1 MALEAHVVT
10 MKKTPEKKGGGRSI
24 GVVAGLLATL
34 AAVMAGVLFLGAG
47 GSGDEQAAAAPDALA
62 RTLANQVRHG
72 LEEELAPLREAA
84 GGAPGPVAGV
94 AGLDAVATSHPAV
107 LAARW
112 LPVGHRRVD
121 YDVSPPLTY
130 AAIDML
136 ERAAA
141 LGRAPR
147 PEALLTGTEDAHI
160 ALLVPAATAGGDR
173 EGYIFVALDVGL
185 VQRVV
190 DDLPDPGVPMVVEQV
205 VPASPNVVLA
215 RRGGPLPAATTS
227 HFIPGYGWK
236 LNVGAMS
243 LGDEVS
249 DAMDGLSPAW
259 LAVAALG
266 LVGLVAVV
274 FLRRRR
280 GRGDVPEAEGEEA
293 PIVMEG
299 AAKNVGLMSHET
311 MQFVVEDYVSRS
323 AGEGIGTDTGITV
336 TEGPGT
342 EGGGKGPTA
351 EPEMDFM
358 EIFGD
363 AGDEAVASPTPETG
377 DDGPPRALFRA
388 YDIRGPVAAGLDAG
402 FARDVGQ
409 AVGSAA
415 AARGEKGFVV
425 GRDGRHTSRELAEA
439 VVTGLMEAGM
449 DVIDVGLVPTPVAY
463 FAARY
468 LDVGSCVVVTGS
480 HNPGTD
486 NGFKMVIDGESLT
499 PEAIMDLRRR
509 MVEKDYVAGDGS
521 LHQMDV
527 GADYIRRI
535 SEDIPVALGNAFKLV
550 VDCANGATSELAP
563 RLYRALGHDV
573 VDLYCKVDGGFPNH
587 PPDPS
592 VPENL
597 KGLQQAVGEHGA
609 DLGLALDGDGD
620 RLVVVDGAGNIVW
633 PDRLLMA
640 FAADV
645 LERNPGADI
654 VFDVKCSRH
663 LRRVIGEAGGNP
675 VMWKS
680 GHSLMKA
687 KMMETGAPLG
697 GEMSGHIFF
706 KERWYGFDDGL
717 YAGARLLEILQ
728 QRSESP
734 AAFFATL
741 PQTAATPELRVA
753 VPEGVQHELMARL
766 AEVTLEGAEVD
777 RTDGVRAEYPD
788 GWGLLRASNTTPSL
802 VFRFEADDAAA
813 LERIQGAFR
822 EVMSRLRPDL
832 HLPF

>member
-1 MALEAHVVT
+1 
-10 MKKTPEKKGGGRSI
+10 MKKTPEFKRGDKPVRLALAVGAVLAAA
-24 GVVAGLLATL
+24 VVAA
-34 AAVMAGVLFLGAG
+34 LFLGAG
-47 GSGDEQAAAAPDALA
+47 GSGDAQAPAAPDALA
-62 RTLANQVRHG
+62 TTLANQVQHG
-72 LEEELAPLREAA
+72 LEEELAPLRAA
-84 GGAPGPVAGV
+84 LPAGPLPAT
-94 AGLDAVATSHPAV
+94 ATTDFDAVAASHPAV
-107 LAARW
+107 LAVRW
-112 LPVGHRRVD
+112 LPVGHRQVD
-121 YDVSPPLTY
+121 YDASPPLTY

-136 ERAAA
+136 ERAAD
-141 LGRAPR
+141 LGRAPQ

-160 ALLVPAATAGGDR
+160 ALLLPAAAVGGNI
-173 EGYIFVALDVGL
+173 EAYVFVALDPGL

-190 DDLPDPGVPMVVEQV
+190 EDLPDPGVPMVVEQV
-205 VPASPNVVLA
+205 VPGAPNVVLA
-215 RRGGPLPAATTS
+215 RRGGPLPAGAAS

-236 LNVGAMS
+236 LSVGTMS

-249 DAMDGLSPAW
+249 DAMDGLPLAW
-259 LAVAALG
+259 LAAALALAG
-266 LVGLVAVV
+266 VAVV
-274 FLRRRR
+274 VMRRRR
-280 GRGDVPEAEGEEA
+280 GRGDGSGADHEET
-293 PIVMEG
+293 PVVMDG
-299 AAKNVGLMSHET
+299 AVKSVGSMSHET
-311 MQFVVEDYVSRS
+311 MQFVVEDYISRG

-336 TEGPGT
+336 TEEPGPGGDG
-342 EGGGKGPTA
+342 EMAAA

-358 EIFGD
+358 EIFED
-363 AGDEAVASPTPETG
+363 AGDEAVASPTPETA
-377 DDGPPRALFRA
+377 DEGPPRALFRA

-402 FARDVGQ
+402 LARDVGQ

-425 GRDGRHTSRELAEA
+425 ARDGRHTSPELAEA
-439 VVTGLMEAGM
+439 VVAGLMEAGM

-486 NGFKMVIDGESLT
+486 NGFKMVIAGESLT
-499 PEAIMDLRRR
+499 PDAILDLRRR
-509 MVEKDYVAGDGS
+509 IVEKDYVTGDGS
-521 LHQMDV
+521 VHQMDV

-573 VDLYCKVDGGFPNH
+573 VDLYCKVDGSFPNH

-597 KGLQQAVGEHGA
+597 AALQQAVREHDA

-620 RLVVVDGAGNIVW
+620 RLVVVDGAGSIVW

-640 FAADV
+640 FAGDV

-663 LRRVIGEAGGNP
+663 LRRVISEAGGNP

-687 KMMETGAPLG
+687 KMAETGAPVG
-697 GEMSGHIFF
+697 GEMSGHLFF
-706 KERWYGFDDGL
+706 RERWYGFDDGL

-734 AAFFATL
+734 TAFFAAL
-741 PQTAATPELRVA
+741 PHTVATPELRVA
-753 VPEGVQHELMARL
+753 VPEGAQHEIMARL
-766 AEVTLEGAEVD
+766 GGLALEGAEVD

-813 LERIQGAFR
+813 LARIQAVFR
-822 EVMSRLRPDL
+822 DMMSRLRPDL
-832 HLPF
+832 SLPF